1 MDKAVDVINVE
12 SEEKNMF
19 NELRNFLLKNLDIDK
34 DGNIKPTIKN
44 LKEVQRV
51 TFIRN
56 LLLTED
62 YKKKVEEYL
71 TAFDGVAQLN
81 REYVSNEFA

>member
-1 MDKAVDVINVE
+1 MDKAVDTINVE
-12 SEEKNMF
+12 NEEKNMF
-19 NELRNFLLKNLDIDK
+19 NELRNFLLKNLDVDK

-56 LLLTED
+56 LLLTNE
-62 YKKKVEEYL
+62 YKEKVEEYL
-71 TAFDGVAQLN
+71 SAFDGVAKLN
-81 REYVSNEFA
+81 REYVSNEFT